1 MGTYPNLIN
10 GIRIPICDTI
20 RGWDNMS
27 ISKIRSLFYK
37 SARVLGDVQAVKNG
51 TIGKR
56 VARRAAGRAT
66 SKLMKNIFK

>member
-1 MGTYPNLIN
+1 
-10 GIRIPICDTI
+10 
-20 RGWDNMS
+20 MS

-66 SKLMKNIFK
+66 GKLLRSIFK